1 MPRQAMS
8 DDELAE
14 MQARIVREAGRIV
27 QAEGYAALSM
37 RQLAAGLGLTAGA
50 LYRYF
55 PTKQHVLMAYCG
67 AALDELTEALRRIE
81 AREPEPLRALE
92 RMMVAY
98 GAFALADTDRFRVV
112 FLDPDVGKIELSDT
126 KTLDGYKVLL
136 GTVQRAQE
144 AGLLRPIPDHDIARI
159 LAGCVHG
166 LVVMA
171 ITIREIDFSDIE
183 SLVATA
189 TRATLRGLV
198 PSDVEIER

>member
-1 MPRQAMS
+1 MPRQTMS
-8 DDELAE
+8 DDQLAGT
-14 MQARIVREAGRIV
+14 QARIVREAGRIV
-27 QAEGYAALSM
+27 QSEGYAALSM

-67 AALDELTEALRRIE
+67 AALDELTDDLRRIE
-81 AREPEPLRALE
+81 AGEPEPLRALE

-112 FLDPDVGKIELSDT
+112 FLDPDVGRIELADT
-126 KTLDGYKVLL
+126 KTLDGYRVLQ
-136 GTVQRAQE
+136 GTVRRAQE
-144 AGLLRPIPDHDIARI
+144 AGLLRPMPAEDIARI
-159 LAGCVHG
+159 LVGCVHG

-183 SLVATA
+183 TLVATA
-189 TRATLRGLV
+189 ARTTLRGL
-198 PSDVEIER
+198 SSGSGEN